1 MRASSAAAALTGAVD
16 WSPFRA
22 FAVLEE
28 KAPAWV
34 WVLLVKLTNSTG
46 VLLVK
51 FTNSTVTIELREAG
65 H

>member
-16 WSPFRA
+16 WLPLRA
-22 FAVLEE
+22 FTVLEE

-34 WVLLVKLTNSTG
+34 WVLLVN
-46 VLLVK
+46 
-51 FTNSTVTIELREAG
+51 FTNTTHSIELREAG